1 MSAKI
6 LLVDDDELNCFV
18 GQELL
23 SSLGMQTSLA
33 ASGAEALDQLQ
44 QKVFDLIF
52 MDVSMPV
59 MDGYELTQLIRA
71 QNQYATI
78 PIVALTAHAFA
89 DDRAVCLAAV
99 MNNYLAKPF
108 TLDELKKIIY
118 KWTSTARLA

>member
-6 LLVDDDELNCFV
+6 LLVDDELNCFV

>member
-6 LLVDDDELNCFV
+6 LLVDDDELNRFV

-89 DDRAVCLAAV
+89 DDRAVCLEAG
-99 MNNYLAKPF
+99 MNDYLAKPF

-118 KWTSTARLA
+118 KWTGIARLA

>member
-6 LLVDDDELNCFV
+6 LLVDDDDELNCFV

-23 SSLGMQTSLA
+23 SSIGLQPSLA
-33 ASGAEALDQLQ
+33 
-44 QKVFDLIF
+44 V
-52 MDVSMPV
+52 
-59 MDGYELTQLIRA
+59 
-71 QNQYATI
+71 
-78 PIVALTAHAFA
+78 HAFA